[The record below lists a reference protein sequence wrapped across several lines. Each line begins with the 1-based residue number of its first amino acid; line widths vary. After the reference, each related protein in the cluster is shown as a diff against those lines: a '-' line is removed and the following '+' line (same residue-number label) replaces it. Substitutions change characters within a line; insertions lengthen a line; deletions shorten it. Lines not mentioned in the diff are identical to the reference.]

1 MWNGEGESD
10 YVSSRHRVELV
21 QQRAGLLE
29 RSKGNGNKGFKTS
42 ECSSMS
48 NSEINVY
55 LNSKKLMQ

>member
-1 MWNGEGESD
+1 M
-10 YVSSRHRVELV
+10 ELV
-21 QQRAGLLE
+21 RQRVGSPE
-29 RSKGNGNKGFKTS
+29 RSKGDGNKGFKTS